1 MPDRGRIRRSNYAKR
16 FRHVAAAVVLLA
28 LAGCDYVRL
37 LRPSVLKQL
46 NPRVVRLVNEFPDLD
61 QPNED
66 IIARLPGHGGL
77 ATATVGADGVMHA
90 TVRVPVDQF
99 IWEPAVIVAPRGGI
113 LEIEFSNEDHHAH
126 AVMLEGS
133 DGESVLEL
141 PMHSAGRARVALDQ
155 PGVYKFT
162 CPVANHGE
170 RGMLGLILVRGKVP
184 SDARLDRPRQRHP
197 GH

>member
-1 MPDRGRIRRSNYAKR
+1 MLA
-16 FRHVAAAVVLLA
+16 VALAV
-28 LAGCDYVRL
+28 AGCDYVRL

-46 NPRVVRLVNEFPDLD
+46 NPRVVRLVDEFPDLD
-61 QPNED
+61 QPNEG

-77 ATATVGADGVMHA
+77 ATASEGADGVMHA
-90 TVRVPVDQF
+90 TVRIPVDQF
-99 IWEPAVIVAPRGGI
+99 IWEPAVIVAPHGGT
-113 LEIEFSNEDHHAH
+113 LELEFSNEDHHAH
-126 AVMLEGS
+126 AVMLEGR

-155 PGVYKFT
+155 PGIYKFT

-170 RGMLGLILVRGKVP
+170 RGMLGLILVRGNVP
-184 SDARLDRPRQRHP
+184 AEARIDRPAQRRP